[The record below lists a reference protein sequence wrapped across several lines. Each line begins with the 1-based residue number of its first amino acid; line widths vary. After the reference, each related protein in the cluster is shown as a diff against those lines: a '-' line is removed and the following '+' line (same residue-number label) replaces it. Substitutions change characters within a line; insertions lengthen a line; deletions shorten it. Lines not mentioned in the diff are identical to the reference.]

1 MNHELVET
9 IFHDR
14 DPVTNTVKVT
24 KTIDPEIAK
33 AIDPEIAKAM
43 FLEAVKN
50 IQEDYR

>member
-1 MNHELVET
+1 MNHEFDVET

-24 KTIDPEIAK
+24 LKVPKTMDPEIAK
-33 AIDPEIAKAM
+33 AI

-50 IQEDYR
+50 MQKDQR